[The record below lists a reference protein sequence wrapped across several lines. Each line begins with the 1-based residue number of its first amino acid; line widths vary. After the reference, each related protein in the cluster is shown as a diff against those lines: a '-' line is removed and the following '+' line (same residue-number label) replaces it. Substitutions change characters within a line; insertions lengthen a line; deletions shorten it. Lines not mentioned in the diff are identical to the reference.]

1 MSTQWQADELVRVG
15 SVAPV
20 AYKRSYLKL
29 AVCELRFPTLFAL
42 EEQRPPHSMHQLLR
56 KAYPIYNR
64 MSEVMVGLGNS
75 STSNGLH
82 SFKSSSGNWTITLKT
97 SSVAI
102 ETTTYPGFEGMQE
115 RIRQMLDA
123 VVPVIDTDT
132 LTRVGL
138 RYVNVIRPE
147 GLEMGAWINPAL
159 VGPLMTGRFTG
170 IGEYSGRLV
179 MQMEDGGCNFNHGVQ
194 IDPAKQQL
202 NKEALPDY
210 VVDVDAY
217 RNNVSLQDVNLAVTR
232 AHDQARALFDWAL
245 GPAGRQHL
253 SGE

>member
-1 MSTQWQADELVRVG
+1 MSTQWQADDLVRID
-15 SVAPV
+15 STAPV
-20 AYKRSYLKL
+20 AYKGSYLKL

-42 EEQRPPHSMHQLLR
+42 EEERPPQSMHKLLR

-64 MSEVMVGLGNS
+64 MNEVTVGLGSS
-75 STSNGLH
+75 STSSGLH

-115 RIRQMLDA
+115 RIQQMLDA

-147 GLEMGAWINPAL
+147 GLEMGAWINPQL
-159 VGPLMTGRFTG
+159 VGPLTTGRFKA

-179 MQMEDGGCNFNHGVQ
+179 MQLEDGGCNFNHGVQ
-194 IDPAKQQL
+194 IDPANRLLSKG
-202 NKEALPDY
+202 ALPDY
-210 VVDVDAY
+210 VIDIDAY
-217 RNNVSLQDVNLAVTR
+217 RNNVSLQDVNLAVAR

-245 GPAGRQHL
+245 GPATRQQL
-253 SGE
+253 GGD